1 MNVRDFFR
9 HAATYGLANLLLQA
23 GGFVLLPVYT
33 RFLSTTDY
41 GVLEILGRIAETVG
55 TFLFI
60 GGLRQALLTFYQQ
73 NRQPAER
80 KRLVSST
87 FGLLF
92 FGCLLG
98 GGLVLGFSR
107 PLSQWLGST
116 QDAIAPNLFRLAVL
130 GILLEPFTLIPLSL
144 IQSRVESL
152 TFVVITLSQFA
163 VRVTLCVVLV
173 AWLRWGVAGVLTATA
188 VTAGVYGVALSA
200 RELAR
205 AARWPDWGQS
215 LALLRFALPFLPG
228 GVCFFVLHHGD
239 RFFLL
244 RWGGEGE
251 VGTYALGYKLA
262 MVVTTFSLNP
272 LYMVWSVHLY
282 EVARSPSAPRA
293 FGVVF
298 SRIMGAYLLV
308 GLAVGLFQDEI
319 IALLGG
325 DKYADSVPVVAP
337 VLLACFFQAGAS
349 LMDSAFYVR
358 RRTGLKLGITLASTA
373 VMVALYFAL
382 IPTYKSRGAA
392 LATLLGFAFHAAFTW
407 WVTQRVFP
415 VRYERGRLAAML
427 SLAVGLWLAS
437 RGLPASA
444 WAWPVKFGLWALWPL
459 ALWHVGLISALEKQ
473 YAGSF
478 LRQAVLVLTDG
489 VARLR
494 AVHLRFGGLPTASIS
509 GEGGEFPAPPE
520 SAPEEE
526 AA

>member
-33 RFLSTTDY
+33 RFLTKPEY
-41 GVLEILGRIAETVG
+41 GILEILGRIAETVG

-73 NRQPAER
+73 NRQPQER
-80 KRLVSST
+80 ERLVSST
-87 FGLLF
+87 LALLF
-92 FGCLLG
+92 FGCVLV

-107 PLSQWLGST
+107 PLSQCLGST
-116 QDAIAPNLFRLAVL
+116 QDAIAPNLFRLAVI

-152 TFVVITLSQFA
+152 TFVIITLSQF
-163 VRVTLCVVLV
+163 VLRVTLCVILV
-173 AWLRWGVAGVLTATA
+173 AWLHWGVEGVLTATA
-188 VTAGVYGVALSA
+188 VTSGAYGVVLSF

-205 AARWPDWGQS
+205 AARWPDWGQT

-244 RWGGEGE
+244 RWAGEE
-251 VGTYALGYKLA
+251 AVGTYALGYKLA

-282 EVARSPSAPRA
+282 EVARSPAAPRA

-298 SRIMGAYLLV
+298 TRIMAAYVLV

-319 IALLGG
+319 ITLLGG
-325 DKYADSVPVVAP
+325 ERYADAAPVVAP

-349 LMDSAFYVR
+349 LMDSGFYVR
-358 RRTGLKLGITLASTA
+358 RRTGLKLGITLTSTA

-382 IPTYKSRGAA
+382 IPTLKGTGAA

-407 WVTQRVFP
+407 WMTQRIFP
-415 VRYERGRLAAML
+415 VRYEWGRLVVML
-427 SLAVGLWLAS
+427 SLALGLWFAS
-437 RGLPASA
+437 RALPESA
-444 WAWPVKFGLWALWPL
+444 WVWPVKVGLWALWPL
-459 ALWHVGLISALEKQ
+459 TIWHVGLISALEKQ

-478 LRQAVLVLTDG
+478 RRQAVAFLADG

-494 AVHLRFGGLPTASIS
+494 AVRLRLGDLPTPPIS
-509 GEGGEFPAPPE
+509 ADGDELPAPPV